1 MLALGWKAF
10 SILWALVPIVAI
22 VALAVVHERVLGRR
36 TRSRRVVAFYE
47 HVLDRVQDR
56 WAGKGETGDRFLD
69 PLHPYAKDLDL
80 FGQGS
85 LFEYL
90 STARTRGGEETLAR
104 WLLSPSE
111 PEDLKIRHEAVRE
124 LAPKLDLREQLAV
137 LGEDIRVGVNPEA
150 LAAWG
155 EEPPRLVSRGRRVC
169 AGVLSVLGIGTLAL
183 WIGAGVAVA
192 FRGGLCPGARVHL
205 PASPGSGTHDRGG
218 GTAQPRSEAAFPSA
232 GRARAATVH
241 LPAAGRASIGTGHR
255 GPPALAPHRPA
266 VPAAGLLDSRDN
278 LVLRIIDPIVLWTVH
293 VAFAIEAWRRKSG
306 PHLREWLDAVGEMEA
321 LLSLAGYRYEHP
333 ADPFPEFTE
342 ESPCFDGEQ
351 LGHPLIPEARSVRND
366 LRLDGGL
373 RVLVVSGSNM
383 SGKSTLL
390 RTVGTNAILAMAGA
404 PVRATRLRLSRLAV
418 GASIRTLDSLQSGT
432 SRFYAEITRL
442 RQLVELTGQSR
453 PLLFVLDELLHGTNS
468 HDRGIGAQGVIQ
480 GLVARGAVGL
490 LTTHDLA
497 LAKIADDA
505 RPARRKRPFSGSGR
519 GRSHAVRL
527 PASPG
532 RRRAQQ
538 CLGAD
543 AFGRPG
549 SVGARRLQQLS
560 DRLVE
565 HRHLGFADE
574 GSGQPAATVVEEQR
588 GQRPAPLA
596 VDGVDELLILDGA
609 LQICRLRRLV
619 LCEKLPGFALVFRL
633 VARNR
638 HHTQSLAPVL
648 SLQLHEQRHLF
659 PARRAPGGPEVHQQ
673 NAPLVRSEDL
683 RVRFLAPA
691 GATPTERGR

>member
-1 MLALGWKAF
+1 VNNAPTQYAQRLGAQAKELEHLERVHLRIGNVQIGLAALAVAGAVLALGWKAF
-10 SILWALVPIVAI
+10 SILWVLVPIVAI
-22 VALAVVHERVLGRR
+22 VLLAVLHERVLGRR

-47 HVLDRVQDR
+47 RALERVQDR

-80 FGQGS
+80 FGEGS

-104 WLLSPSE
+104 WLLAPSE
-111 PEDLKIRHEAVRE
+111 PEVLKIRHQAVRE
-124 LAPKLDLREQLAV
+124 LASELDLREQLAV

-183 WIGAGVAVA
+183 WIGAGVVSPFVA
-192 FRGGLCPGARVHL
+192 IFVLARVFTFRLRRDLEHSI
-205 PASPGSGTHDRGG
+205 AAVERPGHDLRLLSQVLVVLERQRFTSQRLAELQSGLVIEGR
-218 GTAQPRSEAAFPSA
+218 PPSH
-232 GRARAATVH
+232 RIAR
-241 LPAAGRASIGTGHR
+241 LYR
-255 GPPALAPHRPA
+255 L
-266 VPAAGLLDSRDN
+266 LDWLDSRDN
-278 LVLRIIDPIVLWTVH
+278 IVLRIIDPIALWTVH
-293 VAFAIEAWRRKSG
+293 MSFAIEAWRRKSG
-306 PHLREWLDAVGEMEA
+306 PHLREWLAAVSEMEA

-333 ADPFPEFTE
+333 ADPFPEFTD
-342 ESPCFDGEQ
+342 ESLCFDGEQ

-366 LRLDGGL
+366 LRLDGGM

-404 PVRATRLRLSRLAV
+404 PVRAGRLRISRLAV

-468 HDRGIGAQGVIQ
+468 HDRSIGAQGVIQ

-497 LAKIADDA
+497 LAKIADQLA
-505 RPARRKRPFSGSGR
+505 P
-519 GRSHAVRL
+519 
-527 PASPG
+527 
-532 RRRAQQ
+532 
-538 CLGAD
+538 LGANAHFQD
-543 AFGRPG
+543 QVEDGRMRFDYLLRPG
-549 SVGARRLQQLS
+549 VVEHSNALELMRSVGL
-560 DRLVE
+560 
-565 HRHLGFADE
+565 
-574 GSGQPAATVVEEQR
+574 
-588 GQRPAPLA
+588 
-596 VDGVDELLILDGA
+596 
-609 LQICRLRRLV
+609 
-619 LCEKLPGFALVFRL
+619 
-633 VARNR
+633 
-638 HHTQSLAPVL
+638 
-648 SLQLHEQRHLF
+648 
-659 PARRAPGGPEVHQQ
+659 EV
-673 NAPLVRSEDL
+673 
-683 RVRFLAPA
+683 
-691 GATPTERGR
+691 